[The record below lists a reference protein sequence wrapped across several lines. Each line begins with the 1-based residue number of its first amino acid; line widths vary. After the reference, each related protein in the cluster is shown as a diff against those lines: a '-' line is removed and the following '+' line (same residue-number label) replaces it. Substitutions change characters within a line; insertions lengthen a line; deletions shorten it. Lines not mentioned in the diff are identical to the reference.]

1 MEIRKMRIEDYGV
14 VYALWSGCPGVG
26 LNSIDD
32 SPEGFERYL
41 RRNPDT
47 CFLAEEDGRVIGTI
61 LACDD
66 GRRGHINHLAVAED
80 RRRRGVARK
89 LAETALA
96 ALKSLGVSK
105 VNLVAFGTN
114 EGGNAFWETGPAR
127 PDLILE
133 DLRAIFD
140 GTEVP
145 GYYYFELE

>member
-1 MEIRKMRIEDYGV
+1 MEIRKMRIEDYGT

-66 GRRGHINHLAVAED
+66 GRRGHINHPS
-80 RRRRGVARK
+80 RRTAAAGAWRENLRKRRWPR
-89 LAETALA
+89 
-96 ALKSLGVSK
+96 
-105 VNLVAFGTN
+105 
-114 EGGNAFWETGPAR
+114 
-127 PDLILE
+127 
-133 DLRAIFD
+133 
-140 GTEVP
+140 
-145 GYYYFELE
+145 

>member
-1 MEIRKMRIEDYGV
+1 
-14 VYALWSGCPGVG
+14 
-26 LNSIDD
+26 
-32 SPEGFERYL
+32 
-41 RRNPDT
+41 NPDT

-96 ALKSLGVSK
+96 VLKSLGVSK

-114 EGGNAFWETGPAR
+114 EGGNAFWEKMGFRTR
-127 PDLILE
+127 PDLVYRDIVLLE
-133 DLRAIFD
+133 P
-140 GTEVP
+140 EKK
-145 GYYYFELE
+145 